1 MTGVGSMLKD
11 VLRRMREGSTD
22 IDSIARDLDIG
33 RGTLDAILEMG
44 IREGYLEKT
53 SAAPSCGGC
62 FLRDKCGMGFH
73 GRERTEMY
81 VLTPKG
87 EEYAGL

>member
-11 VLRRMREGSTD
+11 VLRRMREGSAD

-53 SAAPSCGGC
+53 SAAPGCGGC
-62 FLRDKCGMGFH
+62 FLRDKCGMRFH
-73 GRERTEMY
+73 CG
-81 VLTPKG
+81 PKTC
-87 EEYAGL
+87 LVKIICLHLNIS